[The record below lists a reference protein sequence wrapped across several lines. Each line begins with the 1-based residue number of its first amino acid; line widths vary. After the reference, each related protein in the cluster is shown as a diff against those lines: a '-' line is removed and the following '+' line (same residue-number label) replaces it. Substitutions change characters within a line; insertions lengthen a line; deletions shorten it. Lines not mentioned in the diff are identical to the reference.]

1 LTVNA
6 SRHACVA
13 AGFLAAMCAAL
24 TTLSAQSGPDADVPR
39 LQPGDR
45 VLITVWRKPELS
57 GESVVT
63 ADSVLSHPLYQSLK
77 VVGIPLPVVKERL
90 VAFLAQ
96 YERDP
101 LLTIEP
107 LFRVTVGGEVRL
119 PNVYSLARSST
130 IAQAVAGAGGPTE
143 RGKLTKVRL
152 YRAGKEIHLDLN
164 DPRSDQANM
173 AIRSGDNIVV
183 GRSHNFFRDVLAPA
197 ASLTAA
203 IVSIVVVARQ

>member
-1 LTVNA
+1 VTVTGSWRAPVIAGVA
-6 SRHACVA
+6 SLWWA
-13 AGFLAAMCAAL
+13 ALSPLAAQAR
-24 TTLSAQSGPDADVPR
+24 PDADIPR

-63 ADSVLSHPLYQSLK
+63 ADSVLSHPLYQSIK
-77 VVGIPLPVVKERL
+77 VVGVPLPQVKERL
-90 VAFLAQ
+90 LAFLAQ

-101 LLTIEP
+101 LLTVEP
-107 LFRVTVGGEVRL
+107 LFRVTVGGEVRQ
-119 PNVYSLARSST
+119 PNVYSLARSAT
-130 IAQAVAGAGGPTE
+130 VAQAIAGAGGPTD

-152 YRAGKEIHLDLN
+152 YRAGKQIHLDLN

-173 AIRSGDNIVV
+173 PIRSGDNIIV
-183 GRSHNFFRDVLAPA
+183 GRGHNFFRDVLAPG

-203 IVSIVVVARQ
+203 ILSIVVIVRQ